1 MSAHPRITGPAMV
14 SVYDGRACIG
24 FVLERGHAGFEAFT
38 ADERSVGLF
47 PTRRAAAV
55 AVMETVP

>member
-1 MSAHPRITGPAMV
+1 MV

-24 FVLERGHAGFEAFT
+24 FVLERGRAGFEGFT

-47 PTRRAAAV
+47 PTQRAAAV
-55 AVMETVP
+55 AVMEAVP